1 MKKSNT
7 QENIYAKDEKF
18 YQEEH
23 DKFYKDIDDNTIRI
37 VENKICIVDESKY
50 CFPNFASTLENN
62 MRNEEDF
69 FNFHLSYANKETI
82 LSDKRKI
89 KVYYLVDNKNRVN
102 KVQCFF
108 ARTLSEF
115 LDIIS
120 KIESLDNCKHVY
132 RGHDDWKYDLV
143 PSIYRKGNEKILKNE
158 AKYIR
163 DFIASYPQFF
173 EECNSA
179 LDYLAVLQHY
189 GFPTRLL
196 DFTENP
202 LVALYM
208 ACNNKKSNIS
218 TDKDVSNNQ
227 EIDTQAYEDV
237 INRKEIDSSAHGDVI
252 RVDLKEDY
260 YKYYDSDTVS
270 ILSNIAFLDNID
282 VSNFKFDEYKE
293 LFDFPT
299 GYSYNRYGQCIN
311 KEAQDEMIDSFN
323 NRIDIQRLI
332 HNIRNE
338 KPHFMPKIDP
348 QHLDN
353 MLLIVKPRQRFK
365 RLVLQSGLFGV
376 FGINKEKEQPA
387 KFESQNLEFRIT
399 HIIIPDECKEN
410 ILKELDT
417 LHINRATLYGDMDN
431 IVAHYLDTIKN
442 N

>member
-1 MKKSNT
+1 MKKPNK
-7 QENIYAKDEKF
+7 QDNIYEEDEKF
-18 YQEEH
+18 YQEDD
-23 DKFYKDIDDNTIRI
+23 DKFYKDIDDNIIRI
-37 VENKICIVDESKY
+37 LDNKICIVDESKY
-50 CFPNFASTLENN
+50 YFPNFANALENN

-82 LSDKRKI
+82 LSDNRKI
-89 KVYYLVDNKNRVN
+89 IVYYLVDNKNRVN

-143 PSIYRKGNEKILKNE
+143 PGIYRKGNEKILKNE

-208 ACNNKKSNIS
+208 ACKGKK
-218 TDKDVSNNQ
+218 TDTLLDEEVSNSQ
-227 EIDTQAYEDV
+227 EVGTQVCENVSNCKKKD
-237 INRKEIDSSAHGDVI
+237 ILAHGDVI
-252 RVDLKEDY
+252 RVDLNEEF

-282 VSNFKFDEYKE
+282 VSNFNFDKYKE

-299 GYSYNRYGQCIN
+299 GYSYNRYGQCSN
-311 KEAQDEMIDSFN
+311 KESQDEMIDSFN

-353 MLLIVKPRQRFK
+353 VLLIVKPRQRFK

-387 KFESQNLEFRIT
+387 EFESQNLEFRIT

-431 IVAHYLDTIKN
+431 IVAHYLDIIKN